1 MRWMVLG
8 RRTWEDPLTE
18 VGEVHAPDAEA
29 ATLLARDCFF
39 RHGEGVD
46 YAVVRADEVR
56 HCPDPDALRFA
67 TDKSYKLQSGYTGLG
82 QKRRRV
88 AELCRALG
96 LVRDRPRPADLRAH
110 RETEPSARPEAQ
122 T

>member
-1 MRWMVLG
+1 MSVRWLVLG
-8 RRTWEDPLTE
+8 RRTWEDNLVE
-18 VGEVHAPDAEA
+18 VGEVHAPDAA
-29 ATLLARDCFF
+29 FALLLARDAFF

-46 YAVVRADEVR
+46 YAVVPAEQV
-56 HCPDPDALRFA
+56 HPCPDPAALEFS

-96 LVRDRPRPADLRAH
+96 LVREH
-110 RETEPSARPEAQ
+110 RRPSAAPPPEPGS
-122 T
+122 

>member
-18 VGEVHAPDAEA
+18 VGEVHAPDADLA
-29 ATLLARDCFF
+29 LVLARDCFF

-46 YAVVRADEVR
+46 YAVVSASSVQR
-56 HCPDPDALRFA
+56 CPDPEALSFA
-67 TDKSYKLQSGYTGLG
+67 TDKSYKLQAGYTGLG

-88 AELCRALG
+88 AELSRALG
-96 LVRDRPRPADLRAH
+96 LVRDRSRPADLRAH
-110 RETEPSARPEAQ
+110 RETDS
-122 T
+122 